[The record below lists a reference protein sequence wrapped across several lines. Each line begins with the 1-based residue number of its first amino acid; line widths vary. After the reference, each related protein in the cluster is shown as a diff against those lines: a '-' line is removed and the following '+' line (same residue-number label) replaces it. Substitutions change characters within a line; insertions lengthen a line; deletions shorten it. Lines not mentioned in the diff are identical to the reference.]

1 MIFILSKME
10 IFIYTHYIL
19 YNVGCRDSYTIYC
32 VLYLSGEV
40 MMECPYCHKED
51 TKVTD
56 SRDTGSISIRRRREC
71 LSCGKRFTTY
81 EYIEL
86 SPIYVI
92 KKDGR
97 REKFERGK
105 IKKGIVK
112 ALEKRPISHEK
123 IEELLD
129 EIEEIL
135 DDIEERIRQNGSE
148 DIESKKIGE
157 YVMDSL
163 KKTDHVAYIRFASVY
178 RRFADISS
186 FEEEIKNLTKQNVV
200 GGINKK

>member
-1 MIFILSKME
+1 
-10 IFIYTHYIL
+10 
-19 YNVGCRDSYTIYC
+19 
-32 VLYLSGEV
+32 
-40 MMECPYCHKED
+40 MECPYCHKED

-97 REKFERGK
+97 REKFERTK
-105 IKKGIVK
+105 IKKGIMK

-123 IEELLD
+123 TEEILD
-129 EIEEIL
+129 EIEEKV
-135 DDIEERIRQNGSE
+135 RRNGSE
-148 DIESKKIGE
+148 EIDSEAIGE
-157 YVMDSL
+157 FVMDSL

-178 RRFADISS
+178 RSFADISS
-186 FEEEIKNLTKQNVV
+186 FEEEIKNLAKQNVV